1 MEILNE
7 IREAQRSQGIATVLA
22 IGSATP
28 SNFIYQSQYADY
40 FFRVTKSEHL
50 TELKQ
55 EFQKIC
61 KPQTQQ
67 INTHIHIRFLTSH
80 TCMHAH
86 IHTST

>member
-7 IREAQRSQGIATVLA
+7 IREAQRSQGTATVLA

-40 FFRVTKSEHL
+40 FFRVTKNEHL
-50 TELKQ
+50 KELKQ

-61 KPQTQQ
+61 KLEVQQ
-67 INTHIHIRFLTSH
+67 INTHIHSRFLTSH
-80 TCMHAH
+80 IHTFAHAH
-86 IHTST
+86 K

>member
-7 IREAQRSQGIATVLA
+7 IREAQRSQGTATVLA

-50 TELKQ
+50 KELKQ

-61 KPQTQQ
+61 KLEIQK
-67 INTHIHIRFLTSH
+67 
-80 TCMHAH
+80 
-86 IHTST
+86 